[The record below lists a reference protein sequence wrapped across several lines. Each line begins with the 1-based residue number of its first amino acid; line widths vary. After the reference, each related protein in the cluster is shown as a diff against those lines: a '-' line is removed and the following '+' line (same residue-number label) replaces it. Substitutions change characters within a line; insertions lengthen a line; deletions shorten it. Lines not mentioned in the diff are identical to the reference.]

1 MSTAALRRAVAVAYA
16 AIAAAATLAPAR
28 VPAVFGGTA
37 PTPAARTEVRTVYAG
52 IPWAF
57 AAVLAAPARPDDA
70 GALRAVEAA
79 CAGMAAARLGGAVLE
94 RRLEPWPTGA
104 FLALAVVMA
113 AALRSAR
120 RSA

>member
-1 MSTAALRRAVAVAYA
+1 MSPSALRRVVAAAHAGIAVA
-16 AIAAAATLAPAR
+16 ATFAPER

-37 PTPAARTEVRTVYAG
+37 TTPAARTEVRTVYAG

-57 AAVLAAPARPDDA
+57 AAVLAAPARPDDE

-79 CAGMAAARLGGAVLE
+79 CAGMAAARFAGAVAE

-104 FLALAVVMA
+104 FLGLEVALA
-113 AALRSAR
+113 AALRVAR
-120 RSA
+120 RSR